1 MLTPVCLQ
9 ELRQL
14 PPEEAMKT
22 VATPDGGPLTLEHI
36 SMALA
41 ELLEKAAIPFDP
53 SSKNEMYDA
62 TVTVICRRIQ
72 EGLAEGP
79 ATWGRRQ
86 ADPTRWH
93 FPDHPGAGLP
103 GGKQST
109 SRDDPEQGGRLGQLT
124 EENDRLQREN
134 KRLQQQKAGVATVD
148 GVLATIPQALSKV
161 GAQEQSESVGR
172 MLQLL
177 SGWLMGA
184 PQQVAEPEPQAEPE
198 PEPAAGRTVPGSRSS
213 GRLVQHSP
221 RSPAGA
227 VQLEPE
233 LEPDTDDLVPES
245 PSRRSRR
252 VKPPKRAALRTGS
265 IDGEQ
270 AETTSLVRSPS
281 VDTE

>member
-1 MLTPVCLQ
+1 M
-9 ELRQL
+9 
-14 PPEEAMKT
+14 PPDEAMKT

-93 FPDHPGAGLP
+93 FPDLPGSGLP

-109 SRDDPEQGGRLGQLT
+109 ARDDPEQGGRLAQLT

-161 GAQEQSESVGR
+161 GAQERGESVGR

-184 PQQVAEPEPQAEPE
+184 PQQVAESEPE
-198 PEPAAGRTVPGSRSS
+198 PEPKPHRRRPPRVEARGSGLARLAMAAPRNKPEPRTFFVGAQNGRGKK
-213 GRLVQHSP
+213 
-221 RSPAGA
+221 AA
-227 VQLEPE
+227 
-233 LEPDTDDLVPES
+233 
-245 PSRRSRR
+245 
-252 VKPPKRAALRTGS
+252 KRAGGLARAARAFGGT
-265 IDGEQ
+265 
-270 AETTSLVRSPS
+270 AATRATSASPP
-281 VDTE
+281 VH

>member
-1 MLTPVCLQ
+1 
-9 ELRQL
+9 
-14 PPEEAMKT
+14 MKT

-109 SRDDPEQGGRLGQLT
+109 ARDDPEQGGRLAQLT

-161 GAQEQSESVGR
+161 GAQERGESVGR

-184 PQQVAEPEPQAEPE
+184 PQQVAESEPEPEAEPEPEPE
-198 PEPAAGRTVPGSRSS
+198 PEPAAGRTVP
-213 GRLVQHSP
+213 
-221 RSPAGA
+221 
-227 VQLEPE
+227 EP
-233 LEPDTDDLVPES
+233 EPDTDELALVPES

-252 VKPPKRAALRTGS
+252 VKPPARAALRTGS

-281 VDTE
+281 ADT